1 MTRLPALLLAAA
13 VLAQPLAA
21 ESVVALRTIR
31 AGEVIGA
38 AHVALDRTAVPG
50 AAERP
55 EDVVGLE
62 ARRMIYTGRPVLN
75 ADVGPPAI
83 FERNAIVP
91 LLFRHGALT
100 ITAEGRTLS
109 RAGIG
114 DRVRVMNLN
123 SRKTVHGVV
132 SADGAVVVDGSD

>member
-1 MTRLPALLLAAA
+1 MMRVAAPVLAAA
-13 VLAQPLAA
+13 LVAQPLAA
-21 ESVVALRTIR
+21 ESIVALRTIR

-38 AHVALDRTAVPG
+38 AHVARDAAVVPG
-50 AAERP
+50 AAERT

-62 ARRMIYTGRPVLN
+62 ARRMIYTGRPVLH
-75 ADVGPPAI
+75 ADIGPPAI
-83 FERNAIVP
+83 LERNAIVP

-132 SADGAVVVDGSD
+132 SADGTVVADGSD